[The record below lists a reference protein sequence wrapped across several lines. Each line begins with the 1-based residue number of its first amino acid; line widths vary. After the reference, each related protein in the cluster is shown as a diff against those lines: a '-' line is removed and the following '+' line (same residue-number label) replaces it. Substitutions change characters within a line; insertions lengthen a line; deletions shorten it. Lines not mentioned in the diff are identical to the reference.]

1 MPCYIFMQPLPRE
14 AADIRPVSEL
24 ADETG
29 DVENGRQVYEQI
41 THFGPELSVI
51 AYKLPEDALYNSII
65 EPNTGVVVGF
75 ESYILT
81 LDDNSRVS
89 GIISSKTA
97 EKVVLRLP
105 GGFANSF

>member
-81 LDDNSRVS
+81 LDDNSREDLRIAFKNPKS
-89 GIISSKTA
+89 LLKSK
-97 EKVVLRLP
+97 
-105 GGFANSF
+105 